1 MKVVLYVKKFAEK
14 WLQKLTNEESV
25 FEDMERNYSK
35 YMVGYKKSYK

>member
-1 MKVVLYVKKFAEK
+1 MKVVLYVKKVVEK
-14 WLQKLTNEESV
+14 WFQKMTKEESM